1 MVVSINQFGIEI
13 IVTKSLCMN
22 QLLLLSYQ
30 KNKLNININIHLFM
44 LLGNRYIAK
53 LYLLAKQG
61 NKEEFKKIVKESNI
75 LNNLNELNGKEAS
88 ILIYGYNKLKV
99 FDHES

>member
-1 MVVSINQFGIEI
+1 
-13 IVTKSLCMN
+13 
-22 QLLLLSYQ
+22 
-30 KNKLNININIHLFM
+30 M

-53 LYLLAKQG
+53 LYLLAKHG
-61 NKEEFKKIVKESNI
+61 NKEEFKKLVKESNI

-99 FDHES
+99 FDQES